1 MNEYKPKYMTDEMVR
16 ELEWLFKNGF
26 AETLEAFAKDAAD
39 VAIEGYKAGY
49 KHGQADGARVG
60 KAIKE
65 SDGVVVPFKK

>member
-1 MNEYKPKYMTDEMVR
+1 MTDYKPKYMTEEMVK
-16 ELEWLFKNGF
+16 EIEWLFENGF
-26 AETLEAFAKDAAD
+26 AKTLEAFAKDAAD

-49 KHGQADGARVG
+49 KHGQADGEKAG